1 MAVVTREAGRDGR
14 DGKDWTF
21 LTNHGHVMLC
31 LARDPQARLRDVAQA
46 VGITERAAQGIV
58 NDLVAAGYV
67 GRARTG
73 RRNEYTL
80 DRRLQLRHPLER
92 EHAVGELLD
101 VLTPIRRT
109 TESRSRSA

>member
-1 MAVVTREAGRDGR
+1 MPVTSESGRDGR
-14 DGKDWTF
+14 EWTF
-21 LTNHGHVMLC
+21 LTNHGHVMLY
-31 LARDPQARLRDVAQA
+31 LARDPQARLRDIAQA

-67 GRARTG
+67 GRTRTG

-80 DRRLQLRHPLER
+80 DLRLQLRHPLEC

-101 VLTPIRRT
+101 VLAPTRRPQG
-109 TESRSRSA
+109 SAPRSA

>member
-1 MAVVTREAGRDGR
+1 
-14 DGKDWTF
+14 
-21 LTNHGHVMLC
+21 MLC

-67 GRARTG
+67 GRTRTG

-101 VLTPIRRT
+101 VLTPIRRPQ
-109 TESRSRSA
+109 ESVPLGLTAVGVPTGSREPAGAAQGRPRAR